1 MGEKNCR
8 CCQKDDSVDF
18 IISVNHRP
26 IQAEQYIGDISTWV
40 RNEIIPILSETPK
53 HVLNYGGH
61 HHLYHRGQLTD
72 YPLYHIINGAAS
84 WDQMW
89 GMSSEQDYDDVQKTI
104 DYWGYQILE
113 FDFDKKK

>member
-1 MGEKNCR
+1 M
-8 CCQKDDSVDF
+8 
-18 IISVNHRP
+18 
-26 IQAEQYIGDISTWV
+26 
-40 RNEIIPILSETPK
+40 
-53 HVLNYGGH
+53 
-61 HHLYHRGQLTD
+61 YHRGQLTD

-113 FDFDKKK
+113 FDFDKKEMKAECYAIGNKELVVDNILIDSFSRTLGKAAPKSRKSRK

>member
-1 MGEKNCR
+1 M
-8 CCQKDDSVDF
+8 
-18 IISVNHRP
+18 
-26 IQAEQYIGDISTWV
+26 
-40 RNEIIPILSETPK
+40 
-53 HVLNYGGH
+53 
-61 HHLYHRGQLTD
+61 YHRGQLTD

-113 FDFDKKK
+113 FDFDKKEMKAECYAIGNKELVVDNILIDSFSRTLGIDDEHEKLVLEWLQTPWTWAAMHGVVASAIEN